1 MKILSKSL
9 CFFFFI
15 VAINIECYSQKIV
28 KDIQKRG
35 ELRVGMSGDQP
46 PFAMLSREDQLIGYE
61 VQLAELL
68 AEAMGVELKIIEIP
82 FSELLISLQ
91 ERKVDVVMSGM
102 TITTERNMKVAF
114 VGPYILSGKSILTKS
129 STLAA
134 VKNASDMNQ
143 AEVKLVAL
151 KGSTSESFVKKQI
164 PNASL
169 SVVANY
175 NEAVSMLREGKTDA
189 LIADYPVCAYSVM
202 RYPEDDFVT
211 LNQPMTIEPI
221 GIALPPDDPL
231 LKNIVSNFFAQL
243 QLTGILQQMEQ
254 QWFKTGSW
262 LLQVK

>member
-1 MKILSKSL
+1 MKIISKSL
-9 CFFFFI
+9 CFFLFI

-82 FSELLISLQ
+82 FSELLVSLQ

-129 STLAA
+129 STLAS

-143 AEVKLVAL
+143 TEVKLVAL

-169 SVVANY
+169 YVVANY
-175 NEAVSMLREGKTDA
+175 NEAVS
-189 LIADYPVCAYSVM
+189 
-202 RYPEDDFVT
+202 
-211 LNQPMTIEPI
+211 
-221 GIALPPDDPL
+221 
-231 LKNIVSNFFAQL
+231 
-243 QLTGILQQMEQ
+243 
-254 QWFKTGSW
+254 
-262 LLQVK
+262 